1 MRTTLTLDDAVAARV
16 KDEMRRSGASF
27 KDTVE
32 RLLRLGLEAA
42 HQQPRLPPFQ
52 VRPQPLQPRVH
63 LDYDNVGEL
72 LEQAEGPWHR

>member
-1 MRTTLTLDDAVAARV
+1 MRTTLTLDEDVAARV

-27 KDTVE
+27 KDTID

-42 HQQPRLPPFQ
+42 RQRPELPPFR
-52 VRPQPLQPRVH
+52 VRPRPLQPRAH
-63 LDYDNVGEL
+63 LDYDNIGEL